1 MKKIFCFGEILLRFS
16 PTSGSESFDQNLMP
30 VYVGGAELN
39 AAHALALWKL
49 PVKFCT
55 AMPDNFLSASI
66 KNYLEH
72 KKIDTS
78 AIVHS
83 GERLGLYY
91 LEQGK
96 DMKNT
101 GVVFDRAGS
110 SFSELTPGT
119 IKWHEVFKEVSWFH
133 FSAIAASLTNNAAAV
148 CLEALEAAND
158 LGITISVDLNYREK
172 LWKYGKKPVDIMPEL
187 VKYCDVV
194 MGNIWAVESL
204 LGLASPINESMDK
217 SENELIEGA
226 AKSMKAIH
234 LTYPK
239 VQTIAFTYRLQDKY
253 FAVIG
258 NDIETRI
265 SKTFQLSDV
274 IDKVGSG
281 DCFMAGLIYGL
292 YNRHSLQQVVDFAA
306 AAAVGKLYEKGDT
319 TKQAI
324 EEINKRIL

>member
-1 MKKIFCFGEILLRFS
+1 MNKIFCFGEILLRLS
-16 PTSGSESFDQNLMP
+16 PTGGSESFEQNLMP

-39 AAHALALWKL
+39 AAHALSLWKL

-55 AMPDNFLSASI
+55 AMPDNFLTESI
-66 KNYLEH
+66 RKYLEH
-72 KKIDTS
+72 KEIDTS
-78 AIVHS
+78 AIVHI
-83 GERLGLYY
+83 GERLGIYY

-110 SFSELTPGT
+110 SFAELRPG
-119 IKWHEVFKEVSWFH
+119 IINWQAVLKEVSWFH

-148 CLEALEAAND
+148 CLEAVEAAND

-172 LWKYGKKPVDIMPEL
+172 LWQYGKKPVDIMPEL
-187 VKYCDVV
+187 VKYCDVM

-204 LGLASPINESMDK
+204 LGLASPIKESMDK
-217 SENELIEGA
+217 SENDLIDAA
-226 AKSMKAIH
+226 AKSINEIH

-239 VQTIAFTYRLQDKY
+239 VQTIAFTYRLDDKY
-253 FAVIG
+253 FAVIE
-258 NDIETRI
+258 NESETLI
-265 SKTFQLSDV
+265 SKTFKLFNV

-292 YNRHSLQQVVDFAA
+292 YKKHSLQQVVDFAA
-306 AAAVGKLYEKGDT
+306 TAAVGKLYEKGDT
-319 TKQAI
+319 TKQSI